1 MCGVAASSSHQ
12 LRNLFVSESEIGCA
26 CLKMASTSPT
36 PPARSFSVVSEK
48 ALDDLDR
55 CEALLREYTRQIDEV
70 EAQLQRGAH

>member
-1 MCGVAASSSHQ
+1 
-12 LRNLFVSESEIGCA
+12 
-26 CLKMASTSPT
+26 MASTSPT